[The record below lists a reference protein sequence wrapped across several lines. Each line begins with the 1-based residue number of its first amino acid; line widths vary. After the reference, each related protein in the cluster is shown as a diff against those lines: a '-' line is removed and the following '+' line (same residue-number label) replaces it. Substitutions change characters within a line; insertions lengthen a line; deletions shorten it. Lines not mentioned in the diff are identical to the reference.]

1 MKKISIKK
9 VVSAAAAAVMIIA
22 AALSIGAACTQVND
36 VMRYDNSITYFY
48 SDADGATRFFVNDK
62 LLDEG
67 ISGHADAF
75 LSCDGT
81 VGIARGGSGLYRID
95 GEGIKKIYPA
105 GVDRALLSLDN
116 SMIVFTTATEVHVYD
131 HGTGSIEDI
140 KPEGVT
146 GIASIAISPDGSTV
160 GYSIKS
166 KDGNFYA
173 YAYENGES
181 RKLSNDAYLVAIGD
195 KAAFWYYVR
204 PSDVSLYHAGPSGE
218 RRIGTNVSSLME
230 FNRSL
235 TEVTFDMNGVTY
247 YSVDGSAAKTLI
259 EGASVYS
266 TAAECE
272 SLQGGES
279 CQASVKG
286 VSSLFNSIFYGFRTD
301 SSDEKA
307 RTMYDIWYVDAGKKA
322 TALVRGAYQ
331 FGVSEDRQRLF
342 CLVDD
347 EVYSMNVKDP
357 GDRERVCA
365 SVYSFSV
372 SRDGARFYC
381 IGYDMG
387 LYYTDGAG
395 DPQRIAKNVAY
406 TTVTREGRCLFM
418 SDYDKKGSL
427 HIADA
432 DRSVTDIADN
442 VSHVEVMPGAI
453 FYYSELYEDELGN
466 TVYDVFCSKDGLSF
480 ERKIGMALM
489 ASDKE

>member
-204 PSDVSLYHAGPSGE
+204 PSDVSLYYAGPSGE

-247 YSVDGSAAKTLI
+247 YSINGSAASTIVK
-259 EGASVYS
+259 GVSVFS
-266 TAAECE
+266 TVAECE
-272 SLQGGES
+272 SMQGGES
-279 CQASVKG
+279 CRASVKG
-286 VSSLFNSIFYGFRTD
+286 ASTLFGGLFYAFRNSSAD
-301 SSDEKA
+301 DKA
-307 RTMYDIWYVDAGKKA
+307 RTLYDIWYVDEGRNARE
-322 TALVRGAYQ
+322 LVKGAYQ
-331 FGVSEDRQRLF
+331 FSVSADGERLF

-347 EVYSMNVKDP
+347 EVYSMNVRRAS
-357 GDRERVCA
+357 DRERVCVG
-365 SVYSFSV
+365 VYSFNV
-372 SRDGARFYC
+372 SRDGGRFYC
-381 IGYDMG
+381 LGYDTS
-387 LYYTDGAG
+387 LYFTDGEIS
-395 DPQRIAKNVAY
+395 PVRIAQNASY
-406 TTVTREGRCLFM
+406 STITRDGRCLFITDHDDR
-418 SDYDKKGSL
+418 SIL
-427 HIADA
+427 HIAEGRD
-432 DRSVTDIADN
+432 SVTDIAEGAA
-442 VSHVEVMPGAI
+442 HVEVMPGAV
-453 FYYSELYEDELGN
+453 FWYSALYKDEQGN
-466 TVYDVFCSKDGLSF
+466 NVYDVYCSKDGTSF
-480 ERKIGMALM
+480 EKKIEMALM
-489 ASDKE
+489 TADKE